1 MDKMRLLWILLPIL
15 LQGVNVE
22 AQFSVQ
28 PQSQVVRTGQAVEL
42 ECITRSPINICSWKL
57 EVPELD
63 ASGFLTTAIPPN
75 LDITARDKSS
85 KTDCSIIINN
95 VGSRYD
101 GNYTCSPYMNTG
113 AQEDSAPASV
123 TIAVKPARIELV
135 GDAAGQITLMASAE
149 EPTAVACQASGAR
162 PAATLAWYIGMEQQ
176 YDGVVENVEDPQTRL
191 ITSKSTLTY
200 QFKKMN
206 NGQQLK
212 CVATHPGYSEDDT
225 AVNREASI
233 TVEVQ
238 YAPYRP
244 DGNQIDKIYGFI
256 EGQEGVVT
264 VNFTA
269 NPRPNEVAWRVGS
282 DVVVNQGSASLDN
295 RFSSGFVETLDE
307 EHGSYMMVLTINP
320 VHLEDQDTNFALELG
335 NGVGEKSSLE
345 FTIGIGAAPPPPG
358 SSELGAAPSQAG
370 DTAPRDMSA
379 GTTNALGSA
388 AIIGII
394 VAAVVLLLLIGL
406 FAFGRSRGKWCFAA
420 PEGGRGPEAGAPADT
435 EAAEKAAQDNSTHE
449 QKPAAA
455 PETETAAAGDEHKNG
470 SNGAPPPSDT
480 PV

>member
-101 GNYTCSPYMNTG
+101 GNYTCSPYMTTG

-135 GDAAGQITLMASAE
+135 GDAAGQVTLMASAE

-335 NGVGEKSSLE
+335 NGVGEKASLE
-345 FTIGIGAAPPPPG
+345 FTIGIGAAPPPP
-358 SSELGAAPSQAG
+358 
-370 DTAPRDMSA
+370 
-379 GTTNALGSA
+379 ALGSA

-420 PEGGRGPEAGAPADT
+420 KSPEASNNRLIKGNKT
-435 EAAEKAAQDNSTHE
+435 VTSKW
-449 QKPAAA
+449 QKTRRRRAR
-455 PETETAAAGDEHKNG
+455 
-470 SNGAPPPSDT
+470 
-480 PV
+480 